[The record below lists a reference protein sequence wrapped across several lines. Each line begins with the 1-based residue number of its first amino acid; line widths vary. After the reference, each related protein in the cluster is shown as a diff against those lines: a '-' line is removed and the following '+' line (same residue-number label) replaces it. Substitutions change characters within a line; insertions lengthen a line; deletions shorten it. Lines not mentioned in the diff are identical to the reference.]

1 MLAFM
6 SSHSVDVYAIWDQLN
21 VVIAQIGKLIALV
34 TPIATGA
41 YGVYKSSTASKL
53 ADVVADPKAVQ
64 IAEGMPVTPQTV
76 AVANALK
83 GT

>member
-21 VVIAQIGKLIALV
+21 VVVAQISKLVALI
-34 TPIATGA
+34 TPLATGA
-41 YGVYKSSTASKL
+41 YGVYKASTANKL
-53 ADVVADPKAVQ
+53 ADVVADPKAVE
-64 IAEGMPVTPQTV
+64 IAEEMPVTPKTV